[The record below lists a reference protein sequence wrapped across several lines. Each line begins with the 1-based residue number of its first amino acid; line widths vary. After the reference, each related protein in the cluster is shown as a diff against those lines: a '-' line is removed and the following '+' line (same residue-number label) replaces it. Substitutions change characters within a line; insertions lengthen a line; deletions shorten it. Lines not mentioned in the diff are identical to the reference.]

1 MVTSRKRTSPTGARM
16 ATQRHN
22 CHGSLPSFIAL
33 PSCLF
38 ILVSLVLPADVALAT
53 IDVNDSTLNV
63 DFSIINPNSTFNWTL
78 FDDNST
84 VINTLHNSI
93 KHTKYSTPVT
103 ILMVAIFMV
112 VIFGT
117 VVGNILVCVAVCL
130 VRKLRRPSNYLIVS
144 LAVSDL
150 CVAIMVMP
158 VAMVYDI
165 LGTWP
170 FGPVVCDFWVSSDVL
185 SCAASILNL
194 CMISVDR
201 YYAITKPLEYGV
213 KRTPK
218 RMLFCVFIVWMGAA
232 FISLPPVLILGNEKT
247 DTSCSVSQNQGY
259 QIYATFGSF
268 YLPLSVMVVVYY
280 KIFSAARKIVMDEK
294 RAQSHLEAHCY
305 LEINVKN
312 GGAAEAKLLGS
323 QPAPPAA
330 RGSMAST
337 NTTCSVDKAEN
348 SIGRCFSGQRKS
360 NESQCPMLQQP
371 KTPTKPIHTINRS
384 TPQMVHTPEIRL
396 PITNNRRRP
405 SLESKSATNRIRSS
419 LSNFA
424 HKSHIAKDLLH
435 PSQSPHQKKLRFQ
448 LAKERKASTTLGIIM
463 SAFVICWL
471 PFFVLALIRPF
482 VEEGTIPD
490 AVSGLFLWL
499 GYINSLL
506 NPIIYATLNRDFRK
520 PFQEIL
526 FFRCSNLNHMMRE
539 EFYHSQYGDPDH
551 HYCVNTTKVQNY
563 DEGVEIVSTADRD
576 EARAS
581 ESFL

>member
-1 MVTSRKRTSPTGARM
+1 MVTSRKRTSPTGTRM

-22 CHGSLPSFIAL
+22 CHGPLPSFIAL

-84 VINTLHNSI
+84 VTKTLHNSI

-312 GGAAEAKLLGS
+312 GGAAEARLLGS

-330 RGSMAST
+330 RGSTAST
-337 NTTCSVDKAEN
+337 NTTVSVIK
-348 SIGRCFSGQRKS
+348 
-360 NESQCPMLQQP
+360 
-371 KTPTKPIHTINRS
+371 
-384 TPQMVHTPEIRL
+384 
-396 PITNNRRRP
+396 
-405 SLESKSATNRIRSS
+405 
-419 LSNFA
+419 
-424 HKSHIAKDLLH
+424 LLL
-435 PSQSPHQKKLRFQ
+435 K
-448 LAKERKASTTLGIIM
+448 
-463 SAFVICWL
+463 
-471 PFFVLALIRPF
+471 
-482 VEEGTIPD
+482 
-490 AVSGLFLWL
+490 
-499 GYINSLL
+499 
-506 NPIIYATLNRDFRK
+506 
-520 PFQEIL
+520 
-526 FFRCSNLNHMMRE
+526 
-539 EFYHSQYGDPDH
+539 YH
-551 HYCVNTTKVQNY
+551 
-563 DEGVEIVSTADRD
+563 
-576 EARAS
+576 
-581 ESFL
+581 F